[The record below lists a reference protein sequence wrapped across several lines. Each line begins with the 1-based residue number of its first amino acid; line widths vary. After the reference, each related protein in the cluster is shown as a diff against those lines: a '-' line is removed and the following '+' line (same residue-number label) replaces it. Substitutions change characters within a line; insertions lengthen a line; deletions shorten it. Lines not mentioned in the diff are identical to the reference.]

1 VRFWLIFRKILTH
14 FNPPNG
20 VAGKHREFFYHEGI
34 RLRWAMPASPD
45 RLQHEEIFNRGLTQI
60 NADLFFASLVFLA
73 KPAFKAS
80 FVAGYCLRPQGH
92 RNGLI
97 QKLAKKVFY

>member
-1 VRFWLIFRKILTH
+1 
-14 FNPPNG
+14 
-20 VAGKHREFFYHEGI
+20 
-34 RLRWAMPASPD
+34 
-45 RLQHEEIFNRGLTQI
+45 
-60 NADLFFASLVFLA
+60 VFLA

-97 QKLAKKVFY
+97 ISWRKGWFLVQERAEKAHPCFAPLELRRTRNAQKMKK

>member
-1 VRFWLIFRKILTH
+1 
-14 FNPPNG
+14 
-20 VAGKHREFFYHEGI
+20 
-34 RLRWAMPASPD
+34 
-45 RLQHEEIFNRGLTQI
+45 
-60 NADLFFASLVFLA
+60 VFLA

-92 RNGLI
+92 QNGLI